1 VDDPERGVPYNQA
14 SEILMARKK
23 KTAAKGGTGRQSKP
37 AAPHKAPG
45 AAAPLPRTSADAG
58 RPAAPRPAAAQ
69 PAPIAAPSAAPP
81 SPPPQARPQP
91 AQPVGHTMPLHDP
104 VLNDVLKAVSSTGP
118 GKASAGGPR
127 SGVAVVG
134 SINMD
139 LVVRTEVMPGP
150 GQTVMGQDLLQN
162 PGGKGSNQATAAG
175 KLWQKRTAGSRL
187 VGRIGDDVF
196 GQNALEA
203 LRKARVE
210 TDAVLTT
217 RHVPTGTAM
226 ILVDRHGENSII
238 VAGGAN
244 RHLSATDMLAHR
256 KTIESSVVLL
266 AQLEVPAD
274 TVACAFALAKRS
286 NVLTILDPAPAPA
299 EGLPESLYHVDI
311 LIPNQIEA
319 QLLTGIQIRTAEDA
333 RRAAERFLLRGA
345 RIVIIKM
352 GSQGAVVIHKPED
365 AGAGAPAVAHLI
377 PGFRVPV
384 LDTTAAG
391 DAFAGALAVGLAEGM
406 GLAAA
411 VRFANAAGA
420 LACTKPGVM
429 SAMPTRIEVENLIN
443 PPPPPPPV
451 TAAVPEVKKKG

>member
-1 VDDPERGVPYNQA
+1 LIDT
-14 SEILMARKK
+14 L
-23 KTAAKGGTGRQSKP
+23 KP
-37 AAPHKAPG
+37 
-45 AAAPLPRTSADAG
+45 
-58 RPAAPRPAAAQ
+58 
-69 PAPIAAPSAAPP
+69 
-81 SPPPQARPQP
+81 
-91 AQPVGHTMPLHDP
+91 VF
-104 VLNDVLKAVSSTGP
+104 STGP
-118 GKASAGGPR
+118 GKASLAGPR

-139 LVVRTEVMPGP
+139 LVVRTEIMPSP

-175 KLWQKRTAGSRL
+175 RLWQKRSPGSKMI
-187 VGRIGDDVF
+187 GRIGDDIF
-196 GQNALEA
+196 GQNALAA
-203 LRKARVE
+203 LQKAKVE
-210 TDAVLTT
+210 TDSVTAT
-217 RHVPTGTAM
+217 RNTPTGTAM

-244 RHLSATDMLAHR
+244 RHLAATDLLAHR
-256 KTIESSVVLL
+256 RTIESSHVLL

-319 QLLTGIQIRTAEDA
+319 QMLTGIVVRTADDA
-333 RRAAERFLLRGA
+333 RRAAERFLLRGT

-352 GSQGAVVIHKPED
+352 GSQGAVVVHRVD
-365 AGAGAPAVAHLI
+365 GADSAAAGGAVTVGNLGVAAVAHSV

-384 LDTTAAG
+384 VDTTAAG

-406 GLAAA
+406 GLAQA

-420 LACTKPGVM
+420 LACTKPGAM
-429 SAMPTRIEVENLIN
+429 SAMPTRAEVENLLN
-443 PPPPPPPV
+443 PPPPPP
-451 TAAVPEVKKKG
+451 K